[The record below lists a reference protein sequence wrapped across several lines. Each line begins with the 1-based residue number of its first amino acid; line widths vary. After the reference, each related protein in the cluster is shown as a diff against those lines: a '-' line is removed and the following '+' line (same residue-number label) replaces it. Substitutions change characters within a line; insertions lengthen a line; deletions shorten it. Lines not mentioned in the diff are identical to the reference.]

1 MSLAK
6 MLLEGTASNLTASE
20 ASRYSADEGAAILAM
35 ESAELLQDIFME
47 SECKENE
54 IVLNAALEGYAPDS
68 EIVQEGV
75 GSALKGALDKVIA
88 WFKKMKD
95 GVVAFFKNVAK
106 YLDKVFLSGKDFVK
120 KYKSELQKKDLD
132 GLTYTMYK
140 YDDNALNNLD
150 KETSIKNTESE
161 CDKVINTISDN
172 ADTMMKAGKSS
183 ADWIKGY
190 REKNP
195 SGELGEDP
203 NGGKGKE
210 AEAAKY
216 TLKSN
221 YERHKENYR
230 KKKIEILN
238 EVNVED
244 IDTENPTTSGVT
256 DAFIKKYRGGAESE
270 SDKEELDVVIRDS
283 INIVEK
289 TSSYI
294 SIVNTMMNKVK
305 TKYDKGIKEVEKIQR
320 EADKLGTNDNL
331 SYVSK
336 SIGLCT
342 DMLSFYQNFENA
354 ALTAWKSVLSERYK
368 VHTSIV
374 KKALTYKPKKD

>member
-75 GSALKGALDKVIA
+75 GAALKGALDKVIA

-95 GVVAFFKNVAK
+95 GVVAFFKNVVK
-106 YLDKVFLSGKDFVK
+106 YLDKVFLSGKDFVS
-120 KYKSELQKKDLD
+120 KYKNELLKRELD
-132 GLTYTMYK
+132 GFTYTMYK
-140 YDDNALNNLD
+140 YDNDAIDEAGSD
-150 KETSIKNTESE
+150 KLIT
-161 CDKVINTISDN
+161 
-172 ADTMMKAGKSS
+172 
-183 ADWIKGY
+183 
-190 REKNP
+190 
-195 SGELGEDP
+195 
-203 NGGKGKE
+203 E
-210 AEAAKY
+210 AEANAEEDVNEIEDQANKLLSY
-216 TLKSN
+216 GDTLNIHLNSDKTTDEEKKRKTAEMERGYNTLKD
-221 YERHKENYR
+221 EYR
-230 KKKIEILN
+230 KKKIELL
-238 EVNVED
+238 EKTDVED
-244 IDTENPTTSGVT
+244 IDTEKPTTSGVSASFLK
-256 DAFIKKYRGGAESE
+256 AFRGGAESE
-270 SDKEELDVVIRDS
+270 SDKEELDVDIRDS
-283 INIVEK
+283 IKIVEN
-289 TSSYI
+289 SSKYI
-294 SIVNTMMNKVK
+294 TNVNKLSNKVK
-305 TKYDKGIKEVEKIQR
+305 TKFDKGIRAVEKLQR
-320 EADKLGTNDNL
+320 TLDKMPNSSNV

-342 DMLSFYQNFENA
+342 DMIGFYQNYENEMV
-354 ALTAWKSVLSERYK
+354 TAWKTVLSERYK

>member
-106 YLDKVFLSGKDFVK
+106 YLDKLFLSGKEFVN
-120 KYKSELQKKDLD
+120 KYKNELTKKDLD

-140 YDDNALNNLD
+140 YDDDALNNLD
-150 KETSIKNTESE
+150 KETSIKEAESE
-161 CDKVINTISDN
+161 CDKVINQISNNAGTMINSGKYN
-172 ADTMMKAGKSS
+172 ADL
-183 ADWIKGY
+183 IKDY
-190 REKNP
+190 RKKNP

-203 NGGKGKE
+203 NGEK
-210 AEAAKY
+210 AEKTKY
-216 TLKSN
+216 ALKSN
-221 YERHKENYR
+221 YEHYKEKYR
-230 KKKIEILN
+230 KKKIEKLN

-270 SDKEELDVVIRDS
+270 SDKEELDVDIRDS

-320 EADKLGTNDNL
+320 EADKLGTTDNL